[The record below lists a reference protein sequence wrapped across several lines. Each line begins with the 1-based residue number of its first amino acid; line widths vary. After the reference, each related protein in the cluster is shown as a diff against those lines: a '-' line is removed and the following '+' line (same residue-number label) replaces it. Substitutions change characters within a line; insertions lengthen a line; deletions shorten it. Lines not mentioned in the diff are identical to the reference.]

1 MGTLFEPPNVISVRS
16 LSKTYLRYLKPL
28 HLLLEVITG
37 KPRHIPF
44 DALKDISFD
53 IKKGEVVGIIGPNGA
68 GKSTL
73 LKILAGTLNKTSG
86 VVNISGRISAIL
98 ELGTGFHPDY
108 SGRENIIMGG
118 MCLGM
123 SRKEVESKLEWI
135 IEFSELEKFI
145 DQPFRTYSSGMQAR
159 LTFATAI
166 SVDPE
171 IFIVDEALAAG
182 DAGFVEKCLGRM
194 DEIVRAG
201 ATVLIVTHNTN
212 LIPRFGSRAIWI
224 EDGMIRADG
233 EAREIA
239 RRYEVAVYESVQKR
253 IGGHLN
259 PKETI
264 GDQLVFLQTIKLIGQ
279 EVAPKI
285 FMQGKPFGIELEIQS
300 TIATKTATVCIF
312 IHRND
317 GQLIWSATNQK
328 YLDKNFLPS
337 SEDLHFS
344 PGLHLLRVD
353 LDALQ
358 LNNGTYYVN
367 VGIEPRPDIA
377 RVADYHDWKIR
388 MIEFSVVRSDHL
400 ILSKIFDSPSSWRVD
415 WVEEGKPADSEAQK
429 LPFKSETNQPL
440 IAKYPHPYKAAVAFS
455 NDCEFMTRRT
465 YEDLHQL
472 FAGNGGLNLEVTSSA
487 FFYATNSLCHSSIS
501 YFEGQTFHPSD
512 NAEYLAKMIKAGWI
526 DTIHAYGDF
535 DQGGFSRPMA
545 EAVLDEFK
553 RHSLCVDIFSN
564 HGSDKNSQNVGHCDL
579 ESYQKGDLPLHE
591 AYHLDI
597 TRQLGVRYFWVDTSL
612 VPSPV
617 SIEPLIRQA
626 QARDGSTLL
635 LFNRYRGLV
644 GKAAPNAGLLAEQLT
659 LSDIDSIIDNE
670 SACIYY
676 QHFGVREKRSDG
688 TFEANGPPYFS
699 PDAMN
704 VLSYL
709 SAKQRDGSCLV
720 AGVGRLLRYT
730 EARDSLTASKNDT
743 DLILSSTNCTIEP
756 PNLMGITV
764 FIPAGVE
771 IKRMLYVTE
780 GCHPIELDFSRS
792 KSEKAGLDVVYVPWI
807 PLSGV
812 VN

>member
-1 MGTLFEPPNVISVRS
+1 VASLIEPSIVISVRG

-37 KPRHIPF
+37 KPRHISF
-44 DALKDISFD
+44 DALKDINFD
-53 IKKGEVVGIIGPNGA
+53 IKKGEVVGIIGRNGA

-86 VVNISGRISAIL
+86 VVDISGRISAIL

-212 LIPRFGSRAIWI
+212 LVPRFGSRAIWI

-233 EAREIA
+233 DAREIA
-239 RRYEVAVYESVQKR
+239 RRYEIAVYESVQKR
-253 IGGHLN
+253 IGEHLN
-259 PKETI
+259 PKESI
-264 GDQLVFLQTIKLIGQ
+264 GDQLVFLRSIKLIGQ
-279 EVAPKI
+279 EVAPNI
-285 FMQGKPFGIELEIQS
+285 FMQGKPFTIELEIQS
-300 TIATKTATVCIF
+300 TIVTQTATVCIL

-328 YLDKNFLPS
+328 YLDKNFVPS
-337 SEDLHFS
+337 CESLLLK
-344 PGLHLLRVD
+344 PGLHLLKVE
-353 LDALQ
+353 LNALQ

-388 MIEFSVVRSDHL
+388 MTEFSVVRPDHL
-400 ILSKIFDSPSSWRVD
+400 ILNKIFDSPSSWRID
-415 WVEEGKPADSEAQK
+415 LANENMSSEFGAQK
-429 LPFKSETNQPL
+429 ILSKPESNKLL
-440 IAKYPHPYKAAVAFS
+440 IAKYPHPYKAAIAFS
-455 NDCEFMTRRT
+455 NDCEFMTRST
-465 YEDLHQL
+465 YEGLHQL
-472 FAGNGGLNLEVTSSA
+472 FTGNGGLNLEITSSA
-487 FFYATNSLCHSSIS
+487 FFFATNSLCHSSIS
-501 YFEGQTFHPSD
+501 YFEGDTFHLSD

-535 DQGGFSRPMA
+535 DEGGFSRPMA
-545 EAVLDEFK
+545 EAVLGEFEK
-553 RHSLCVDIFSN
+553 HSLSVDIFSN
-564 HGSDKNSQNVGHCDL
+564 HGSAKNSQNIGHCDL
-579 ESYQKGDLPLHE
+579 ETYQKGDLPFHE

-597 TRQLGVRYFWVDTSL
+597 TRQLGVRYFWVDTAL
-612 VPSPV
+612 VSSPA

-626 QARDGSTLL
+626 QARDGSNLL

-659 LSDIDSIIDNE
+659 FSDIDSIIANE
-670 SACIYY
+670 AACIYY

-688 TFEANGPPYFS
+688 TFEANSPPYFS

-704 VLSYL
+704 VLTYL
-709 SAKQRDGSCLV
+709 SSKQKDGSCLV
-720 AGVGRLLRYT
+720 AGVGRLLRYIET
-730 EARDSLTASKNDT
+730 RDSLTASKKES
-743 DLILSSTNCTIEP
+743 DLILSSRNCAIEP
-756 PNLMGITV
+756 PDLMGVTV
-764 FIPAGVE
+764 FISADIEV
-771 IKRMLYVTE
+771 KRMVYVRE
-780 GCHPIELDFSRS
+780 GRSPVELKFSRARS
-792 KSEKAGLDVVYVPWI
+792 AKAGMDVVFVPWI